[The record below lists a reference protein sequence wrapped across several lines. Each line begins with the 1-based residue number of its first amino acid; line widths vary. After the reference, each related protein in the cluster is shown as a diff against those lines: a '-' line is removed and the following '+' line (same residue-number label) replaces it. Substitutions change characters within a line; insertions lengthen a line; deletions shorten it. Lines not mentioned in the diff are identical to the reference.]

1 MPMVHNSAVEFYNDI
16 FRNKPDKW
24 ASIERDYV
32 AFRLISMY
40 AQEPA
45 IMLDVGCG
53 NGHTLAF
60 FWSQWPKTKYFG
72 VDISPVALEIAM
84 ERLPMPM
91 GEFHEHIPPY
101 LRYDLITIMGVAEH
115 FEDVPAE
122 LRRIAEHL
130 AQGGV
135 IYLEAPNCLSY
146 SHNKEEGFRQT
157 YNGSG
162 QNEWHWKRETWEQ
175 NIQQAGLEIVKGYI
189 SPNPFWEFIWILRKA
204 DER

>member
-1 MPMVHNSAVEFYNDI
+1 MPMVHNSEVEFYNNI

-24 ASIERDYV
+24 ANAVRDMV
-32 AFRLISMY
+32 AFAVLSRNVP
-40 AQEPA
+40 EPRSL
-45 IMLDVGCG
+45 LDFGCG
-53 NGHTLAF
+53 NGHALAYF
-60 FWSQWPKTKYFG
+60 KSRWPNLECAG
-72 VDISPVALEIAM
+72 VDISDVALGLAA
-84 ERLPMPM
+84 ERLPDA
-91 GEFHEHIPPY
+91 EFYQEIPPEKW
-101 LRYDLITIMGVAEH
+101 DVITIMGVAEH